1 MAGFTDRGMSRRAG
15 CSPPVAGGNYRR
27 PVAVLL
33 TVTVA
38 VVLWSLPAMAQDPAP
53 GPTRTLTLDA
63 AVRLAEEQ
71 NPTLLA
77 AREQIKSA
85 RGAVLGAW
93 GRMLPTVSLNGLWN
107 FREKV
112 QIVDLSPMGGPP
124 NVELDFTKDYQGGV
138 SINMPLWTW
147 GATRAG
153 YQDAR
158 TGVDIANNSLEAGKR
173 DVIMQ
178 VTQAFYGV
186 LLAEEGLKVARD
198 ALAQAER
205 QEAIAAERLAHGAA
219 SQFDHL
225 RARVQVAN
233 LRPSVVRAEAMVSQT
248 RIGLNLLL
256 GLPADEQIR
265 LEGRLQYTPADFAL
279 EELKRQALTNRAD
292 LRSARLNVQ
301 RADLAVSMAR
311 ASRLPALLLN
321 GTYSFRADNV
331 LLNERYDDS
340 YMANL
345 VVAVPIFDAFA
356 ARSRTTMAR
365 AGKEQARIMVYQ
377 FEQAIEAEVEH
388 AYHDLRA
395 AEQSHLAQID
405 NVTVAQR
412 ALEIA
417 QVSFENE
424 MMTSVELMDSQ
435 LALTIARQNHFQSLY
450 DYLVAL
456 ARIENAVG
464 QTISY

>member
-1 MAGFTDRGMSRRAG
+1 
-15 CSPPVAGGNYRR
+15 V
-27 PVAVLL
+27 VVLL

-38 VVLWSLPAMAQDPAP
+38 VVFWSLPAMAQDPAP

-71 NPTLLA
+71 NPGLLA
-77 AREQIKSA
+77 AGEQINSA
-85 RGAVLGAW
+85 RGALLGAW

-107 FREKV
+107 FSEKV
-112 QIVDLSPMGGPP
+112 QEIFNPFPIPGGPDK
-124 NVELDFTKDYQGGV
+124 LKIDFTQDYQGGV
-138 SINMPLWTW
+138 SVDMPLWTW
-147 GATRAG
+147 GASRAG

-158 TGVDIANNSLEAGKR
+158 TGVDIANNSLEAGRR

-205 QEAIAAERLAHGAA
+205 QEAVAAERLAHGAA

-225 RARVQVAN
+225 RARVQVTN
-233 LRPSVVRAEAMVSQT
+233 LLPAVVRAEAMVSQA

-256 GLPADEQIR
+256 GLPADELTR
-265 LEGRLQYTPADFAL
+265 LEGRLQYTPVDLTL

-292 LRSARLNVQ
+292 LRSARLGVQ

-321 GTYSFRADNV
+321 GTYSFRADNA
-331 LLNERYDDS
+331 LLDKRYNDN
-340 YMANL
+340 YTANL

-356 ARSRTTMAR
+356 ARSRTAMAR
-365 AGKEQARIMVYQ
+365 AGKEQARIMVDQ
-377 FEQAIEAEVEH
+377 LEQAIEAEVEQ

-435 LALTIARQNHFQSLY
+435 LALTMARQNHFQSLY

-456 ARIENAVG
+456 AWIEKAVG